1 MSLQNFDPQLNIM
14 LIHSVDQRMPLYY
27 RILPGNIREVKA
39 SYDEIAE
46 GSEKLLYVIYRLHK
60 SKCFKWTLKKCD
72 VISLP
77 FTCKSEEKAGS
88 AAEQPAS
95 NMICRRG

>member
-46 GSEKLLYVIYRLHK
+46 GSEKLLSVI
-60 SKCFKWTLKKCD
+60 
-72 VISLP
+72 
-77 FTCKSEEKAGS
+77 
-88 AAEQPAS
+88 
-95 NMICRRG
+95 